1 MGLRR
6 GTASSGAAAAG
17 QPSLSALYR
26 DLLALFPEDRQ
37 GFGLDPLQN
46 LDGQP
51 LITDHQPMTYGFVL
65 SAEARH
71 FRFDRNAESGR
82 RVRKAVRWLIDNR
95 DLDGD
100 GKPGWGLPQAW
111 PAWGHAPNPH
121 NQPYTITTAIVL
133 NGMLDALSIRDFW
146 SAAERDEMLDF
157 MVQVA
162 RRWCR
167 ELWTEGYGGGYF
179 WYSPSPADDIFGVNA
194 PTMFLGSLAR
204 LLRDYGG
211 RFTEADRKLVRHAA
225 TRWPGPSSIR
235 CSCTTGSRSGSTA
248 AAEQTEPPAFRRPHA
263 PCLHAVGHR
272 GIS

>member
-1 MGLRR
+1 MKDICLAGLLVV
-6 GTASSGAAAAG
+6 GLWDSGGAPASSGAAAAG
-17 QPSLSALYR
+17 QPSLSVLYR

-146 SAAERDEMLDF
+146 SAA
-157 MVQVA
+157 
-162 RRWCR
+162 
-167 ELWTEGYGGGYF
+167 
-179 WYSPSPADDIFGVNA
+179 S
-194 PTMFLGSLAR
+194 
-204 LLRDYGG
+204 
-211 RFTEADRKLVRHAA
+211 A
-225 TRWPGPSSIR
+225 TRCW
-235 CSCTTGSRSGSTA
+235 
-248 AAEQTEPPAFRRPHA
+248 
-263 PCLHAVGHR
+263 
-272 GIS
+272 IS